1 MLGSYSVRSMVALE
15 GLCSYYAEKRGLPVG
30 LKSFKCCKKKTKQPI
45 LQLATLQMFFCV
57 L

>member
-15 GLCSYYAEKRGLPVG
+15 GLCSYYEEKRGLPVG